1 MPRRA
6 VLGKRSLERVR
17 TGCNYIIS
25 KKVQSLSLHVDF
37 LNIRQKVKSPDNSAK
52 LLWNNLDIVGGR
64 LWPPTAQ
71 RAAQRRLFSTA
82 LHSGQIQSCAGL
94 SWVTADNLHVYKKLN
109 MQRYIVFQFKA
120 IRHPSSSQDNKSQ
133 VMKYVR
139 YTFPLKHRRIRMETC
154 LNIRSHPGSFC
165 SDLNCFLKNCI

>member
-139 YTFPLKHRRIRMETC
+139 YTFPLKRRRIRMETC
-154 LNIRSHPGSFC
+154 LNIRSHPGSFR